1 MAETLEPQASSAEHA
16 ATTPHVPTGDEDV
29 LFPAGLS
36 QSVVAEE
43 AETDQAAA
51 TAPLPTG
58 DEDLAL
64 PSDAVPEEVPS
75 PPHLSDAE
83 AEALNRAVPGL
94 DRLFLDART
103 PIGWTD
109 RPVEDETLR
118 RLYELMKL
126 GPTSANSSPARFLF
140 LRGQDS
146 RETLR
151 QTLSAGNVEAVMA
164 APVIAIVAYDP
175 VFYDKLYRL
184 YPQADARS
192 WFAWNDEFSQETA
205 FRNGTLQGAY
215 LIAAARL
222 LGLDCWPM
230 SGVDAHRVDQ
240 LFLDTRGWRTNF
252 LVSLGYGIMPEGPR
266 NPRLAFEEACD
277 IL

>member
-1 MAETLEPQASSAEHA
+1 MAETLEPDASSAE
-16 ATTPHVPTGDEDV
+16 PTAVTAHPPIGDEDIP
-29 LFPAGLS
+29 FPGDARPASEEPLA
-36 QSVVAEE
+36 AETAPE
-43 AETDQAAA
+43 AEPVLVRTDF
-51 TAPLPTG
+51 T
-58 DEDLAL
+58 DL
-64 PSDAVPEEVPS
+64 DRE
-75 PPHLSDAE
+75 
-83 AEALNRAVPGL
+83 VPGL

-118 RLYELMKL
+118 RLYELVKL
-126 GPTSANSSPARFLF
+126 GPTSANSTPARFLF
-140 LRGQDS
+140 LRGHDS

-164 APVIAIVAYDP
+164 APVVVIVAYDP

-205 FRNGTLQGAY
+205 FRNGTLQGGY

-230 SGVDAHRVDQ
+230 SGVDTNRVDQ

-252 LVSLGYGIMPEGPR
+252 LVSLGYGVPPEGPR
-266 NPRLAFEEACD
+266 NPRLAFEEACE
-277 IL
+277 IV